1 MTGSLDGFY
10 DDLAPFFRA
19 YAERRSAYLR
29 SVDRLVA
36 PWLTGTGLLDVGA
49 GDGVR
54 AGRLARQAGLERL
67 VMVEPSPAMAALCR
81 KVCSCVLTVPV
92 QELRLSDQTFD
103 SVTCLWNVI
112 GHIRGFETRV
122 EALRKM
128 ASLLAPGG
136 SLHLDVQNRYN
147 ARAYGWRTVARN
159 LLRDMVRPRRENGER
174 EFDLVVG
181 GHRLHGRGYVFSPAE
196 IARTIEAAGLRILH
210 REIVDY
216 DTGSSCRIPFQGQL
230 YFRLAPRNSM
240 VVW

>member
-1 MTGSLDGFY
+1 MGSIGGFY

-19 YAERRSAYLR
+19 YAERRVAYIR
-29 SVDRLVA
+29 SIDRLVT
-36 PWLTGTGLLDVGA
+36 PWLSGTSLLDVGA

-54 AGRLARQAGLERL
+54 ARRLAGDAGLERL

-81 KVCSCVLTVPV
+81 RVCSCVLTVPV
-92 QELRLSDQTFD
+92 QELQLSDQTFD

-122 EALRKM
+122 EALRRM
-128 ASLLAPGG
+128 ASLLTPAG

-147 ARAYGWRTVARN
+147 ARAYGWKTVARN
-159 LLRDMVRPRRENGER
+159 LLQDLVHRRRENGER

-181 GHRLHGRGYVFSPAE
+181 GHRLHGRGYLFSPSE
-196 IARTIEAAGLRILH
+196 IARTIDAAGLRILH

-216 DTGSSCRIPFQGQL
+216 GTGALCESPFQGQL
-230 YFRLAPRNSM
+230 HFRLAPRNGM